1 MLYMIFCKSSCVNSI
16 PPRFITLTDEQLLR
30 SRRWIGARKKRGFY
44 YLCEAKPPAL
54 AGSAPISLQAA
65 VCSASALKL
74 EQPST
79 MYLAT

>member
-1 MLYMIFCKSSCVNSI
+1 MVVCEFYSTPVYYSN
-16 PPRFITLTDEQLLR
+16 
-30 SRRWIGARKKRGFY
+30 RRAAIAISEMDRHTKKKGGFY

-54 AGSAPISLQAA
+54 AGSAHVSLQAA
-65 VCSASALKL
+65 VSSASALKL

>member
-1 MLYMIFCKSSCVNSI
+1 MCEFYSI
-16 PPRFITLTDEQLLR
+16 PVYY
-30 SRRWIGARKKRGFY
+30 SNRRAAIAISEMDWRTKKKRGFY
-44 YLCEAKPPAL
+44 YFCEAKPPAH
-54 AGSAPISLQAA
+54 AGSAHISLQAA

>member
-1 MLYMIFCKSSCVNSI
+1 MIFFKASCVNSI
-16 PPRFITLTDEQLLR
+16 PPQFIIVQTSSYCDLGDGLAHEE
-30 SRRWIGARKKRGFY
+30 KRGFY

-54 AGSAPISLQAA
+54 AGSAHISLQAA